1 MPVPCL
7 KAAFIR
13 RSVWTAHNSVMLTRN
28 ICNFGHAGPDFAVQ
42 RWLLAALLAAL
53 LALPVDSMARSE
65 LDQNRARAALQ
76 AGEILP
82 LATILTRLAQTQPGQ
97 VLEVELERKDGRWL
111 YEIKLL
117 QPGGGLLK
125 LELDA
130 RSGEVL
136 RQKSRGP

>member
-1 MPVPCL
+1 MF
-7 KAAFIR
+7 K
-13 RSVWTAHNSVMLTRN
+13 RN
-28 ICNFGHAGPDFAVQ
+28 TCNPTHAGLHFAVR
-42 RWLLAALLAAL
+42 RWLLAALLPAL
-53 LALPVDSMARSE
+53 LALPVGSMARSE
-65 LDQNRARAALQ
+65 PDQDRARAALQ

-111 YEIKLL
+111 YEITLL
-117 QPGGGLLK
+117 RPGGGLLK

>member
-1 MPVPCL
+1 
-7 KAAFIR
+7 
-13 RSVWTAHNSVMLTRN
+13 MLTRN
-28 ICNFGHAGPDFAVQ
+28 ICNFGHAGPHFAV
-42 RWLLAALLAAL
+42 RCWVLAALLAAL

-65 LDQNRARAALQ
+65 LDQNRARAAMQ

>member
-1 MPVPCL
+1 MPKRNLSRKVHAPPRF
-7 KAAFIR
+7 AGR
-13 RSVWTAHNSVMLTRN
+13 RK
-28 ICNFGHAGPDFAVQ
+28 
-42 RWLLAALLAAL
+42 LLAALLPAL
-53 LALPVDSMARSE
+53 LALPLSGLARSE
-65 LDQNRARAALQ
+65 LDQDRARAALQ

-82 LATILTRLAQTQPGQ
+82 LTTILTRLAQTQQGQ

-117 QPGGGLLK
+117 QPGGGLLR

-136 RQKSRGP
+136 RQKSRGTDARSDR

>member
-1 MPVPCL
+1 ML
-7 KAAFIR
+7 K
-13 RSVWTAHNSVMLTRN
+13 RN
-28 ICNFGHAGPDFAVQ
+28 ICDPGHADPHFAVQ
-42 RWLLAALLAAL
+42 RWLLPALLAAL
-53 LALPVDSMARSE
+53 LALPVDSMAHSE
-65 LDQNRARAALQ
+65 PDQNRARAALQ

-82 LATILTRLAQTQPGQ
+82 LGAILTRLTQTQPGQ

-136 RQKSRGP
+136 RQKPRGP

>member
-1 MPVPCL
+1 ML
-7 KAAFIR
+7 K
-13 RSVWTAHNSVMLTRN
+13 RN
-28 ICNFGHAGPDFAVQ
+28 ICHPGHAGHHFALR
-42 RWLLAALLAAL
+42 RWLLAALSATL
-53 LALPVDSMARSE
+53 LTLPVSSMARSE
-65 LDQNRARAALQ
+65 PDQDRARAALQ

-82 LATILTRLAQTQPGQ
+82 LNTILTRLAQTQPGQ

-117 QPGGGLLK
+117 QPGGGLRK

-136 RQKSRGP
+136 QPKSRGTDARPDR

>member
-1 MPVPCL
+1 
-7 KAAFIR
+7 
-13 RSVWTAHNSVMLTRN
+13 MLTRN

-65 LDQNRARAALQ
+65 LDQNRARAAMQ

>member
-1 MPVPCL
+1 MF
-7 KAAFIR
+7 K
-13 RSVWTAHNSVMLTRN
+13 RN
-28 ICNFGHAGPDFAVQ
+28 TCNPTHAGLHFAVR
-42 RWLLAALLAAL
+42 RWLLAALLPAL
-53 LALPVDSMARSE
+53 LALPVGSMARSE
-65 LDQNRARAALQ
+65 PDQDRARAALQ

-117 QPGGGLLK
+117 RPGGGLLK

-136 RQKSRGP
+136 RQKSRSP

>member
-1 MPVPCL
+1 ML
-7 KAAFIR
+7 K
-13 RSVWTAHNSVMLTRN
+13 RN
-28 ICNFGHAGPDFAVQ
+28 ICHPGRADTHFAVR
-42 RWLLAALLAAL
+42 RWLLAALLPAL
-53 LALPVDSMARSE
+53 LALPVGSMARSE
-65 LDQNRARAALQ
+65 PDQDRARAALQ

-82 LATILTRLAQTQPGQ
+82 LNTILARLAQTQPGQ

>member
-1 MPVPCL
+1 MF
-7 KAAFIR
+7 K
-13 RSVWTAHNSVMLTRN
+13 RN
-28 ICNFGHAGPDFAVQ
+28 TCNPTHAGLHFAVR
-42 RWLLAALLAAL
+42 RWLLAALLPTL
-53 LALPVDSMARSE
+53 LALPVGSMARSE
-65 LDQNRARAALQ
+65 PDQDRARAALQ

-117 QPGGGLLK
+117 RPGGGLLK